1 MTAFLPTVFQCLT
14 SIFGG
19 HTFAETVFVL
29 SLLVTWLI
37 RAFHEL
43 GYFAFNF
50 LSEKGFKYK
59 ENLRKNGT
67 IIYPKVP
74 LRQKDEIVFTMSKY
88 ILKLSASKAS
98 PKDMETAAFDLR
110 VATY

>member
-1 MTAFLPTVFQCLT
+1 MTAFLATVFQCLT
-14 SIFGG
+14 SIFGR

-29 SLLVTWLI
+29 SLLVTWLV

-74 LRQKDEIVFTMSKY
+74 LHQKDTIGFTMFKY
-88 ILKLSASKAS
+88 ILKVSASKAS
-98 PKDMETAAFDLR
+98 LKDTETAVFDLR
-110 VATY
+110 VAKY